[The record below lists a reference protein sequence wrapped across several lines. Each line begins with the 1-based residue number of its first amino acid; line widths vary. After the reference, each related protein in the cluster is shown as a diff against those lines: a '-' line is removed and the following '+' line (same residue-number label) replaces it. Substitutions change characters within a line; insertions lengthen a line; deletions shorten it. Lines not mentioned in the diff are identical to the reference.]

1 MAKVKINF
9 VEVKELKTLPGIGNA
24 VANKIVQSRQTVGN
38 FSLEDLNALSYLTVT
53 QDLLDRID
61 WEVNPELVFD
71 ETQTDVLDINPDDQ
85 AEESTVN
92 VERDHMITITDNVS
106 NLIKA
111 RESSLNQIQS
121 HPTEVITASNEHEAG
136 NTFQQAV
143 TPDGATGGDVNKLIR
158 CQLNGYLHQS

>member
-9 VEVKELKTLPGIGNA
+9 AEVKELKKLPGIGNA

-71 ETQTDVLDINPDDQ
+71 ETQTDVLDINSDDQ

-92 VERDHMITITDNVS
+92 VERDHMITPN
-106 NLIKA
+106 
-111 RESSLNQIQS
+111 
-121 HPTEVITASNEHEAG
+121 
-136 NTFQQAV
+136 
-143 TPDGATGGDVNKLIR
+143 
-158 CQLNGYLHQS
+158 

>member
-9 VEVKELKTLPGIGNA
+9 AVVKELKTLPGIGNA

-71 ETQTDVLDINPDDQ
+71 ETQTDVLNTNPDDQ
-85 AEESTVN
+85 ADMSTVN
-92 VERDHMITITDNVS
+92 VEREHMITITDNVS

-111 RESSLNQIQS
+111 RESRLNQIQS
-121 HPTEVITASNEHEAG
+121 PPTKVNTASNEHEAG
-136 NTFQQAV
+136 NTVQQAV
-143 TPDGATGGDVNKLIR
+143 TPDGATGGDVNQFNDI
-158 CQLNGYLHQS
+158 